1 MHFVAPGNDPHN
13 NGFWPSIDNINI
25 LLNVAPVA
33 ASASSTGNED
43 IDQSITLTATDTD
56 GWTQG
61 NALDNTG
68 FEDSVN
74 QWEFYPE
81 SSSYTVLNTGETM
94 HNSTETFTAYEGNSS
109 LKLWGLYSGD
119 STENNVFQ
127 TFFGSEALEVG
138 SQFEVRA
145 MLYSHSADHIGTGN
159 NYVILFAKYFG
170 DGYSWIGWDISDTLN
185 AGDAADVWHY
195 RSVSCT
201 VPDGAT
207 IVQVGALLY
216 QPTNNDHGSA
226 YIDRF
231 EMYGDFLSYS
241 IASSPSNGTLSG
253 APPFVTFSPNDNY
266 NGTDSFTFTAS
277 DGLATSNTAVS
288 YTHLTLP
295 TNREV

>member
-1 MHFVAPGNDPHN
+1 
-13 NGFWPSIDNINI
+13 
-25 LLNVAPVA
+25 
-33 ASASSTGNED
+33 
-43 IDQSITLTATDTD
+43 
-56 GWTQG
+56 
-61 NALDNTG
+61 
-68 FEDSVN
+68 
-74 QWEFYPE
+74 
-81 SSSYTVLNTGETM
+81 
-94 HNSTETFTAYEGNSS
+94 
-109 LKLWGLYSGD
+109 
-119 STENNVFQ
+119 
-127 TFFGSEALEVG
+127 
-138 SQFEVRA
+138 

-277 DGLATSNTAVS
+277 DGLATSNTATVSVTVTAVNDAPVASDAAVTTNEDTDYSGTLSASDVDGDLFFSEYAAVS

-295 TNREV
+295 TILLV